1 MNKMRSLPLRA
12 DLIFPNNQFT
22 FKYLKISHK
31 NSNFQHH
38 MKIML
43 PSRAMVTYPPCLD
56 LWACG
61 CVALDVQLEGKL
73 VGNCVKLELLQ
84 VLREHE
90 SGKK

>member
-1 MNKMRSLPLRA
+1 
-12 DLIFPNNQFT
+12 
-22 FKYLKISHK
+22 
-31 NSNFQHH
+31 

-43 PSRAMVTYPPCLD
+43 PSRPMVTYPPCLD

-61 CVALDVQLEGKL
+61 CVALDVRLEGKTDTL